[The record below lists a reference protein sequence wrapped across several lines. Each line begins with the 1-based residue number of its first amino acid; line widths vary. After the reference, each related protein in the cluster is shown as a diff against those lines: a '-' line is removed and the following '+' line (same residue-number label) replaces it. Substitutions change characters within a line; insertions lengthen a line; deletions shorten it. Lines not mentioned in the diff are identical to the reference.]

1 MTPHLNTTLNWIWT
15 RMWMT
20 ENYGFLRFLGE
31 WVSESHSVV
40 FNSVTPWAPWTP
52 WNSPG
57 QNTGMGSLSL
67 LQRIFPTQELNQ
79 GLLNCTWII
88 YQLSYVGKT
97 LSFLASKL
105 KEEVISVKLFV
116 KIINKH
122 NSFLE
127 EESIFLVLEF
137 VCVCVY
143 IYIET
148 F

>member
-1 MTPHLNTTLNWIWT
+1 
-15 RMWMT
+15 
-20 ENYGFLRFLGE
+20 
-31 WVSESHSVV
+31 
-40 FNSVTPWAPWTP
+40 
-52 WNSPG
+52 
-57 QNTGMGSLSL
+57 MGSLSL